1 MIEYSPAAAGEF
13 LSFVN
18 NFYAFHLRSHFFH
31 TLLTNMGKKDP
42 EDEVFEFRIKFYHS
56 GSEFVN
62 ERHFIALN
70 HSLALEMFEFAS
82 RKDSMEVE
90 IIGLDR
96 WNRWANRWES
106 SEELEEEE
114 VGLVS

>member
-31 TLLTNMGKKDP
+31 TLLINMGKKDP

-96 WNRWANRWES
+96 WNRWANRWEP
-106 SEELEEEE
+106 SEELVDEE

>member
-1 MIEYSPAAAGEF
+1 
-13 LSFVN
+13 
-18 NFYAFHLRSHFFH
+18 
-31 TLLTNMGKKDP
+31 MGKKDP

-90 IIGLDR
+90 IIGLEK

-106 SEELEEEE
+106 SEELEEE

>member
-90 IIGLDR
+90 IIGLEK

>member
-31 TLLTNMGKKDP
+31 TLLINMGKKDP

-90 IIGLDR
+90 IIGLEK

-106 SEELEEEE
+106 SEELEEE

>member
-1 MIEYSPAAAGEF
+1 MIEYSLAAAGGF

-18 NFYAFHLRSHFFH
+18 NFYDFHLRSHFFH
-31 TLLTNMGKKDP
+31 TPLFNMGKKNP
-42 EDEVFEFRIKFYHS
+42 EDEVFEFRIKLYHS
-56 GSEFVN
+56 GSEFIN
-62 ERHFIALN
+62 QRHFMALDYTA
-70 HSLALEMFEFAS
+70 ALEMFEFAS
-82 RKDSMEVE
+82 RKDSGEVE

>member
-1 MIEYSPAAAGEF
+1 
-13 LSFVN
+13 
-18 NFYAFHLRSHFFH
+18 
-31 TLLTNMGKKDP
+31 MGKKDP

-90 IIGLDR
+90 IIGLEK

>member
-1 MIEYSPAAAGEF
+1 MIEYSLAAAGGF

-18 NFYAFHLRSHFFH
+18 NFYAFHLRSHFFQ
-31 TLLTNMGKKDP
+31 TLLINMGKKDP

-82 RKDSMEVE
+82 RKDSGEVE

-106 SEELEEEE
+106 SEELVDEE
-114 VGLVS
+114 VEFPN

>member
-96 WNRWANRWES
+96 WNRWANRWEP
-106 SEELEEEE
+106 SEELVDEE
-114 VGLVS
+114 VGIVS

>member
-96 WNRWANRWES
+96 WNRWANRWEP
-106 SEELEEEE
+106 SEELVDEE